1 MNRRSRRVLAAI
13 AAIALF
19 SSLLAS
25 YYLTESPDPHA
36 DPMVQMSPFPSEC
49 WQQTLMSGRW

>member
-1 MNRRSRRVLAAI
+1 MNRRSRRVLAAT

-25 YYLTESPDPHA
+25 YYLAGSPDPHA
-36 DPMVQMSPFPSEC
+36 DVASPASLFSSAC
-49 WQQTLMSGRW
+49 WQQTLMSVRW

>member
-1 MNRRSRRVLAAI
+1 MNRRSRRVLVAT

-25 YYLTESPDPHA
+25 YYLTGSPDPHTDTTA
-36 DPMVQMSPFPSEC
+36 HAPPFSSAS

>member
-1 MNRRSRRVLAAI
+1 MNRRSRRVLAAT

-25 YYLTESPDPHA
+25 YYLTGSPDPHA
-36 DPMVQMSPFPSEC
+36 DAMVHASPFSSAC
-49 WQQTLMSGRW
+49 WQQTLMSVRW